1 MNVRCTV
8 KATIQARNAHGNYS
22 ARTENNILLVF
33 TVDDVESFELG
44 ESIEVDLPSLL
55 SSQQVLRSSDRRGIR
70 IRIMENDIHDLDLP
84 AKHGVSRIPSADRM
98 RRT

>member
-1 MNVRCTV
+1 V

-22 ARTENNILLVF
+22 ARTDNNILLVF
-33 TVDDVESFELG
+33 TVDGAESFELG
-44 ESIEVDLPSLL
+44 ESIEVDLPSIL
-55 SSQQVLRSSDRRGIR
+55 SSQQVLRSRDRRGIR
-70 IRIMENDIHDLDLP
+70 IRIMENDIHDLDLS